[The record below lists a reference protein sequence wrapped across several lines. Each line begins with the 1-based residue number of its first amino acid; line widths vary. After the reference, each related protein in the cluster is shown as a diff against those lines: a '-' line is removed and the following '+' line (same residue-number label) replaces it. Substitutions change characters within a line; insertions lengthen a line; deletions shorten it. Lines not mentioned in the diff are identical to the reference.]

1 MRVFVVSHLSG
12 KGGAERCLLETISL
26 LRPRGFEF
34 LVILP
39 GPGPLLDDLRVAGV
53 ECRIIEH
60 RPWVFHWKPRLQR
73 AQDLLFDVRAA
84 WRMATVVR
92 AWNADV
98 VYTNTILPIAG
109 ALAALLT
116 RRKHIWRIYEFGPED
131 HGFSFF
137 LGERAALRAVAAL
150 TDLLVCNA
158 EAVATRYRKVLP
170 PDRIELV
177 KFCIELLAEYRDERP
192 RVRAPQSPI
201 RCLLA
206 GSLHEGKRQ
215 EDAVRAVA
223 ELVREGV
230 PVRLDIVGPDGNKGY
245 AGDLRRLAA
254 ILGVQDQVSFVSE
267 VPSVLP
273 FIRESDVVLLTSRC
287 EALARIPIEAFLMKR
302 PVIGT
307 RSGGTPEQV
316 RDGENGLLYEPFDVS
331 DLARKIRLCWE
342 RPDDCVRMG
351 LAGYDWASRVYAP
364 STFADDIERALRRVA
379 R

>member
-12 KGGAERCLLETISL
+12 KGGAERCLLETVAL

-39 GPGPLLDDLRVAGV
+39 GPGPLLDDLRAAGV
-53 ECRIIEH
+53 ECRIIAH
-60 RPWVFHWKPRLQR
+60 RPWIFHWKPRLQR
-73 AQDLLFDVRAA
+73 AQDLFFDMRAA
-84 WRMATVVR
+84 WRMAAVAR
-92 AWNADV
+92 AWKADL

-116 RRKHIWRIYEFGPED
+116 RRKHLWRIYEFGPED
-131 HGFSFF
+131 HGFSFY
-137 LGERAALRAVAAL
+137 LGERAALRVVAAL

-158 EAVATRYRKVLP
+158 EAVAARYRKVMP
-170 PDRIELV
+170 PEKIELV
-177 KFCIELLAEYRDERP
+177 KFCIELPAEYRDERP
-192 RVRAPQSPI
+192 RVRAPRSPI

-245 AGDLRRLAA
+245 ADYVRQLVAT
-254 ILGVQDQVSFVSE
+254 LGVQDQVSIVSE

-302 PVIGT
+302 PVIGA

-316 RDGENGLLYEPFDVS
+316 RDGENGLLYEPLDVP
-331 DLARKIRLCWE
+331 DLARKIRFCWE
-342 RPDDCVRMG
+342 HPEDCARLGV
-351 LAGYDWASRVYAP
+351 AGFTWASRVYAP
-364 STFADDIERALRRVA
+364 SAFADDIERALKRVSS
-379 R
+379 